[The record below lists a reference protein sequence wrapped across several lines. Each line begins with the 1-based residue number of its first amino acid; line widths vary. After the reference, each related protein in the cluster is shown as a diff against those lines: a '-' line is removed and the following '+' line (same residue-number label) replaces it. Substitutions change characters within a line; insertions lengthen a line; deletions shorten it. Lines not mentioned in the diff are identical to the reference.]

1 MYEMKIQYTDGNSA
15 VASFKINDARHWWL
29 MPEILATQE
38 AEIRRTAVQSQP
50 GQIVHRPY
58 FKNTKRDGGVAQG
71 IRPEFKPTYH
81 THKK

>member
-1 MYEMKIQYTDGNSA
+1 
-15 VASFKINDARHWWL
+15 